1 MITVRHLIEKLQR
14 LDEQSQVRPV
24 ILNVDGGIHQVQDAR
39 LAFVWESSYFCSAS
53 IPMIE
58 LTHESMN
65 KEYNE
70 YQKSHRNTGHKIA
83 DEVVY
88 IVEIQSDGQWF
99 RLLPSDCLGTFKAYD
114 DAVQFAKE
122 HNLKKYRILK
132 EQRIL
137 TVESI
142 TSRIDPEDCNHD

>member
-1 MITVRHLIEKLQR
+1 MITVQHLIEKLQR

-24 ILNVDGGIHQVQDAR
+24 ILNVNGDIHQVQDAR

-53 IPMIE
+53 IPMVE
-58 LTHESMN
+58 LTHESVN

-70 YQKSHRNTGHKIA
+70 YQKNRRRGHQIT

-88 IVEIQSDGQWF
+88 IVEIQSDDQWL
-99 RLLPSDCLGTFKAYD
+99 RLGTSSFKTYD
-114 DAVQFAKE
+114 YAVQFAKE

-142 TSRIDPEDCNHD
+142 SSRIDPGDC